1 MSSSP
6 PSPIRMPMSVSSVAN
21 VLVRLRR
28 VKDKSQADTL
38 DFASGQPVTH
48 ISLCG
53 EDATCKRRV
62 PLVHGDL
69 FLCKGAVDVCKLLRG
84 SRASLLEKAEFLGA
98 NVLVDESWVCNIRI
112 PKNRRDGTFRVQIR
126 YYASASRSSRPDAQ
140 KPVALDKVHNVPGLM
155 TIVEREEI
163 AP

>member
-1 MSSSP
+1 MISSP
-6 PSPIRMPMSVSSVAN
+6 PSPIRMPLTVSSVAN
-21 VLVRLRR
+21 VLIKLRR
-28 VKDKSQADTL
+28 VKENSKADTL
-38 DFASGQPVTH
+38 DFASGEPITH
-48 ISLCG
+48 PSLCG

-69 FLCKGAVDVCKLLRG
+69 FLCKGAVDVSKLLRG

-98 NVLVDESWVCNIRI
+98 NVLVEESWVCNIRI
-112 PKNRRDGTFRVQIR
+112 PKNRKDGTFRVQIR
-126 YYASASRSSRPDAQ
+126 YYASASRSSRPDSQ

-155 TIVEREEI
+155 TIVEREEF